1 MANCYR
7 MIQMTNN
14 AIPAVAANELLPL
27 GTVTRRV
34 CPRSCGCQT
43 FELSYTGADTVTIN
57 EAGYYRVAYTLSGA
71 AGAAGVAEISLLAGG
86 NTLYSASATATA
98 EGDEVQITMVFMVRA
113 FRNCDSLPANLPLA
127 VQIKNAGVALTSAVG
142 NLLIEKAY

>member
-71 AGAAGVAEISLLAGG
+71 AGATDQRPGFASGAEPGPAGSGVAA
-86 NTLYSASATATA
+86 
-98 EGDEVQITMVFMVRA
+98 
-113 FRNCDSLPANLPLA
+113 
-127 VQIKNAGVALTSAVG
+127 
-142 NLLIEKAY
+142 